1 MHDFLLP
8 AAVHF
13 IQKQGSVVLVIEL
26 VLSVGA
32 DAVKTILV
40 NGWIVQNAGGCTV
53 DHRLQSHFF
62 KILQCSSHHAFKAQ
76 LITNIHDC
84 FLRQILAGYF
94 KADTIPFGVSVC
106 HGMDSLLRQR
116 IHKFRHF
123 QFIFA
128 YILTVSIQIT

>member
-1 MHDFLLP
+1 M
-8 AAVHF
+8 V
-13 IQKQGSVVLVIEL
+13 EL
-26 VLSVGA
+26 VLSVGT
-32 DAVKTILV
+32 DAVEAILV
-40 NGWIVQNAGGCTV
+40 NGRIVQNTGSCTV
-53 DHRLQSHFF
+53 DHRLQSHFL
-62 KILQCSSHHAFKAQ
+62 KILQGSSHHALKAQ
-76 LITNIHDC
+76 LITDIHDR